1 MNFER
6 LEELRRAAK
15 EVRDPTAAD
24 ETVAFMIAWAN
35 AHRAQKILEIG
46 AGEGLTSCALLLHT
60 EAELTAIELD
70 PIRARRFRENSA
82 MFGLE
87 KRARLLEGDAG
98 EILPF
103 LSGNYDII
111 FLDGP
116 KVQYQ
121 RYFTECKRLLK
132 KNGALFSDD
141 VLLFGWV
148 LGEAPKKRKM
158 LAEHIRE
165 YLRALESDPDF
176 STEVL
181 PYGEGLAVSV
191 KR

>member
-24 ETVAFMIAWAN
+24 ETVALMVAWAN

-87 KRARLLEGDAG
+87 KRARLLE
-98 EILPF
+98 
-103 LSGNYDII
+103 
-111 FLDGP
+111 
-116 KVQYQ
+116 
-121 RYFTECKRLLK
+121 
-132 KNGALFSDD
+132 
-141 VLLFGWV
+141 
-148 LGEAPKKRKM
+148 
-158 LAEHIRE
+158 
-165 YLRALESDPDF
+165 
-176 STEVL
+176 
-181 PYGEGLAVSV
+181 
-191 KR
+191 